1 MAITKRCTASM
12 LVASGILCAAQ
23 AVAAGE
29 SGSFSYVASLVHDYT
44 TLEHAG
50 QTFTGGPLHGTV
62 TVTESSGGPFVEGE
76 HGVAACLVYSRKSDA
91 GMDLETPCT
100 NTDASGER
108 WFLMAIRKAGD
119 IQVGGGGEGRQEL
132 MGGTGKYAGLNGA
145 CTYTAAYLSG
155 DRVVSQAR
163 CEWRKP

>member
-1 MAITKRCTASM
+1 MSIVKERTASM
-12 LVASGILCAAQ
+12 IAASGLLYAAQ

-29 SGSFSYVASLVHDYT
+29 SGSFSYIASLVHDYT

-62 TVTESSGGPFVEGE
+62 TVTGSSGGPFVEGQ
-76 HGVAACLVYSRKSDA
+76 HGIVACFVYSRRSEA
-91 GMDLETPCT
+91 GMALETPCT

-108 WFLMAIRKAGD
+108 WFLMATRKAGD
-119 IQVGGGGEGRQEL
+119 IQVGGGGGGRQEL
-132 MGGTGKYAGLNGA
+132 MGGTGKYAGLSGTCA
-145 CTYTAAYLSG
+145 YTAAYLSG

>member
-1 MAITKRCTASM
+1 MSIVKRCTASM
-12 LVASGILCAAQ
+12 IVASSILYTAQ

-29 SGSFSYVASLVHDYT
+29 SGSFSYVASLVYDYT

-62 TVTESSGGPFVEGE
+62 TVIESGGGPFAEGQ
-76 HGVAACLVYSRKSDA
+76 HGVVTCFVYSRKSDA
-91 GMDLETPCT
+91 GLDLETPCT

-119 IQVGGGGEGRQEL
+119 IQAGGGGEGRQEL
-132 MGGTGKYAGLNGA
+132 MGGTGKYAGLSGA
-145 CTYTAAYLSG
+145 CVYTVDYLSD